1 MALYTDEFLDTSGYT
16 PSSSDI
22 TELKE
27 KLRSGHARSLPS
39 AIWAETEDSL
49 THTHNEGRSDE
60 HPTLQLSLDDLR
72 ELEQAFDYFNSTG
85 LSLNQLQAEHFPL
98 PSLSHKI
105 RQFSVLLPTTQPYFI
120 VRGIRSAWFSK
131 YKNVVIFTGLASHAG
146 TKRALAPGD
155 PNVLHHVANL
165 EADGEGGKMSF
176 RGPANR
182 SAALP
187 FHTDYG
193 SILSFYVLSTAA
205 SGGNIRL
212 ANIDDILAELVKR
225 RPDLV
230 ETLRQPFTLI
240 NAKEEGAFDQR
251 PLLFTLPSGRT
262 AIQASRSRLFG
273 TACRPRPDSLPPL
286 SSQQTE
292 AVNALHVI
300 GDMVAKCV
308 ECRSGDM
315 LFFNNCRMM
324 HARDAFIDGD
334 DNSNTTKRYL
344 LRLILDDDRDDAPW
358 ELPPELLETWKE
370 LYDHR
375 DEDEVFAIHPELFSY
390 KCSH

>member
-131 YKNVVIFTGLASHAG
+131 YKNVVIFTGLASHVG

-182 SAALP
+182 SAALVI
-187 FHTDYG
+187 
-193 SILSFYVLSTAA
+193 SVSNMA
-205 SGGNIRL
+205 S
-212 ANIDDILAELVKR
+212 
-225 RPDLV
+225 
-230 ETLRQPFTLI
+230 
-240 NAKEEGAFDQR
+240 
-251 PLLFTLPSGRT
+251 
-262 AIQASRSRLFG
+262 
-273 TACRPRPDSLPPL
+273 
-286 SSQQTE
+286 
-292 AVNALHVI
+292 
-300 GDMVAKCV
+300 
-308 ECRSGDM
+308 
-315 LFFNNCRMM
+315 
-324 HARDAFIDGD
+324 
-334 DNSNTTKRYL
+334 
-344 LRLILDDDRDDAPW
+344 
-358 ELPPELLETWKE
+358 
-370 LYDHR
+370 
-375 DEDEVFAIHPELFSY
+375 
-390 KCSH
+390 